1 MHMKG
6 FMTGVSITI
15 LAQAVIAIAV
25 IAKLTMKEGTES

>member
-1 MHMKG
+1 MKG

-15 LAQAVIAIAV
+15 LTQAVIAIAV

>member
-15 LAQAVIAIAV
+15 LIQAVIAIAV
-25 IAKLTMKEGTES
+25 IAKLTMKEGAES

>member
-6 FMTGVSITI
+6 FMTGVNITI

-25 IAKLTMKEGTES
+25 IIKITMKEDAES